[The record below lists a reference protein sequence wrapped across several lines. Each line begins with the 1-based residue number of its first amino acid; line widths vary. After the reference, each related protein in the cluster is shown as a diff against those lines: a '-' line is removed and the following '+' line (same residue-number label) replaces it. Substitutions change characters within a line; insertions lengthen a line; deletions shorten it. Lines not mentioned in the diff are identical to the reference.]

1 MEIVDGG
8 GHVGF
13 VGRSMAPG
21 HFWAAD
27 RILGF
32 LKSVRVSSR
41 SSGPRGGLL
50 Q

>member
-1 MEIVDGG
+1 MEIVEGA

-13 VGRSMAPG
+13 LGRSKAPG

-32 LKSVRVSSR
+32 LESLVR
-41 SSGPRGGLL
+41 
-50 Q
+50 